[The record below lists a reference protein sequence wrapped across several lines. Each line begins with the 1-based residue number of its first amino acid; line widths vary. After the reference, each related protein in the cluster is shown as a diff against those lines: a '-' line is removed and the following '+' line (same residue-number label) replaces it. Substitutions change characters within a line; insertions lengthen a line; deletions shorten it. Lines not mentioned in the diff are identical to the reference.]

1 MAATSPHSNTSPS
14 GTLTLQT
21 ITMPSDTNPF
31 GDIFGGWVMAQMD
44 IAGAIH
50 ANEIAQGRVTTVA
63 VGSMRFLRPVPV
75 GAIISCYTS
84 TLRIGNTSIR
94 VQVEVWI
101 KDFLTH
107 QITQVTQGEYIY
119 VAIDEQ
125 GHKRPVLRQK
135 PQTAD

>member
-1 MAATSPHSNTSPS
+1 MHTASPS
-14 GTLTLQT
+14 GASQPTGTLTLQT
-21 ITMPSDTNPF
+21 ITMPADTNPF

-50 ANEIAQGRVTTVA
+50 ANEVAHGRVATVA
-63 VGSMRFLRPVPV
+63 VGSMVFMRPVPV

-94 VQVEVWI
+94 VKVEVWI

-107 QITQVTQGEYIY
+107 KILQVTQGEYIY

-125 GHKRPVLRQK
+125 GQKRPVLK
-135 PQTAD
+135 ST

>member
-1 MAATSPHSNTSPS
+1 MQSFASAPS

-21 ITMPSDTNPF
+21 ITMPADTNPF

-50 ANEIAQGRVTTVA
+50 ANEISHGRVATVA
-63 VGSMRFLRPVPV
+63 VGSMVFMRPVPV

-84 TLRIGNTSIR
+84 TLRIGNTSVR
-94 VQVEVWI
+94 VKVEVWI

-107 QITQVTQGEYIY
+107 NILQVTQGEYVY
-119 VAIDEQ
+119 VAINEQ
-125 GHKRPVLRQK
+125 GQKRPVLQSTQK
-135 PQTAD
+135 SD